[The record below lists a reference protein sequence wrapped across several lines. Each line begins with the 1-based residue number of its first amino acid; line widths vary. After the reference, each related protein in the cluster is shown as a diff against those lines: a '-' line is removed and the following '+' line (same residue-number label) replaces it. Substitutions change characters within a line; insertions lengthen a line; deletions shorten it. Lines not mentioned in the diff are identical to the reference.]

1 MEFNIRPLNYG
12 DIAPMTQ
19 IISKIGVR
27 EFASVISPQS
37 VKAMMGN
44 SKDRAEKINK
54 VSISLAFEAAGII
67 LANFESV
74 SDDIAKFLGSVAGM
88 EPEQVKELGL
98 ADTYDLVTTV
108 FGSQDFKDFFM
119 RVTAS
124 LPKKE
129 AGESGQESSTASTQT
144 Q

>member
-44 SKDRAEKINK
+44 SKDRAE
-54 VSISLAFEAAGII
+54 
-67 LANFESV
+67 
-74 SDDIAKFLGSVAGM
+74 
-88 EPEQVKELGL
+88 
-98 ADTYDLVTTV
+98 
-108 FGSQDFKDFFM
+108 
-119 RVTAS
+119 
-124 LPKKE
+124 
-129 AGESGQESSTASTQT
+129 
-144 Q
+144 